1 MRSEKQEK
9 SAKLDRR
16 RLLKGA
22 GLVIGAAGAST
33 AVGATGAVA
42 AADAAKPQQAGYRET
57 EEVKTYYR
65 LARF

>member
-1 MRSEKQEK
+1 MRSEKKE
-9 SAKLDRR
+9 SANLDRR

-33 AVGATGAVA
+33 AVGAKGAVA
-42 AADAAKPQQAGYRET
+42 ASDEAKPQQAGYRET

>member
-1 MRSEKQEK
+1 MRSEKREE

-22 GLVIGAAGAST
+22 GLVIGAASAST
-33 AVGATGAVA
+33 AVGATDAVTA
-42 AADAAKPQQAGYRET
+42 SHEAKPQQAGYRET
-57 EEVKTYYR
+57 EDVKTYYR